1 MLVMIDLDNTLVDRA
16 GAVRA
21 WAHEFVAEHRL
32 ADGGVARIVELDADG
47 YSDRRQVFT
56 ALRSSF
62 DLTPSVDEL
71 LDAYR
76 ARVVELTEPAEGA
89 TACLASMR
97 ARGWSV
103 VIVTNG
109 SSGQQHDKID
119 STGLRDL
126 VDAVVVSGDHGIEKP
141 DRRIYELAAERVSGH
156 VAGAWMVGDSPE
168 NDIVGPAR
176 LGVRTVW
183 IDRGRDWVHDGVVPD
198 LVVGTLDG
206 LAERLSSLER

>member
-21 WAHEFVAEHRL
+21 WADEFVAEHGL
-32 ADGGVARIVELDADG
+32 ADDALARIVELDADG
-47 YSDRRQVFT
+47 YSDRRRVFG
-56 ALRSSF
+56 ALRTSF
-62 DLTPSVDEL
+62 GLTPSVDEL
-71 LDAYR
+71 LAAYR
-76 ARVVELTEPAEGA
+76 SRVVELTEPADGA

-109 SSGQQHDKID
+109 SSGQQHAKVD

-141 DRRIYELAAERVSGH
+141 DRRIFELAAERVSAH
-156 VAGAWMVGDSPE
+156 VAGAWMIGDSPE
-168 NDIVGPAR
+168 NDVVGPAR
-176 LGVRTVW
+176 FDMRTVW
-183 IDRGRDWVHDGVVPD
+183 VDRGRAWAHPDVRPD
-198 LVVGTLDG
+198 LVVGTLVG
-206 LAERLSSLER
+206 LADRLASVEG